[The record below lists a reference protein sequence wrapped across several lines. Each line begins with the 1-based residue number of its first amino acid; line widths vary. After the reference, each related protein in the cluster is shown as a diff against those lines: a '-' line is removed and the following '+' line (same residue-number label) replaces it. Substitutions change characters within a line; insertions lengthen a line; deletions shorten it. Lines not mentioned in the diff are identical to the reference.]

1 MFPFQKCESV
11 FSHADTDENETQKKL
26 HFHSSYLQL
35 RGAFP
40 LVSEMSF
47 LAKAMQPPIVTGT
60 WGGEAGISAPGMV
73 LHLQAP
79 LPQQESYKGW
89 WTAWD
94 CLSGQE
100 DLVAGTSFGTSQDVK
115 GFMSL

>member
-26 HFHSSYLQL
+26 HFRSSYLQL

-47 LAKAMQPPIVTGT
+47 LAKAMQPPGCHWHTLEVT
-60 WGGEAGISAPGMV
+60 
-73 LHLQAP
+73 
-79 LPQQESYKGW
+79 
-89 WTAWD
+89 D
-94 CLSGQE
+94 CHRHVGR
-100 DLVAGTSFGTSQDVK
+100 
-115 GFMSL
+115 